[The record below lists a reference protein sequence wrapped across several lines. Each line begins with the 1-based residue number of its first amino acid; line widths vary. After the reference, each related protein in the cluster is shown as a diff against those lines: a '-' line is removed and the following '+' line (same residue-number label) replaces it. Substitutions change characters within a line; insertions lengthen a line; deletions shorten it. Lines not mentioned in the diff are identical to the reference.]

1 MSNDN
6 CKNIIVIE
14 GSPRKGGNGDTLS
27 DLFIEG
33 ATSKGHKVNK
43 VYVKDLDLKFCTACD
58 ACTHNGKCVHKDGM
72 DGVLDAMVESDV
84 IMLVTPV
91 YFYSMS
97 ALMKCFIDRC
107 RPRYR
112 EIKDKKFIFLVVAAD
127 SNKDNLESTMLALK
141 GFVDCLSGDN
151 EIEKIYALGL
161 WKKHDIDNEAFKT
174 LRLSLKQMGEFV

>member
-151 EIEKIYALGL
+151 EIEKIYAPGL